1 MSTPTSHPWIS
12 QSCFSGTIVDL
23 VALDPSQHRDQLIV
37 AGSDPS
43 IWSNLRFLPGDTPA
57 GMDAYVAELIH
68 RRDTH
73 QEVPLCIVHR
83 AHQAVIG
90 VTRFIDIRQ
99 AHRSVEFGTWITPH
113 HHGDGS
119 NADCKF
125 LMLQYAFETL
135 GCIRVQIKTDANN
148 MQSQRS
154 LVALGATF
162 EAHLRNHLMT
172 PSGRIRDSL
181 IYSIID
187 SEWPTVKAN
196 LTQRIAKHQTKHRPT
211 T

>member
-1 MSTPTSHPWIS
+1 
-12 QSCFSGTIVDL
+12 
-23 VALDPSQHRDQLIV
+23 
-37 AGSDPS
+37 
-43 IWSNLRFLPGDTPA
+43 
-57 GMDAYVAELIH
+57 
-68 RRDTH
+68 
-73 QEVPLCIVHR
+73 
-83 AHQAVIG
+83 
-90 VTRFIDIRQ
+90 
-99 AHRSVEFGTWITPH
+99 
-113 HHGDGS
+113 
-119 NADCKF
+119 
-125 LMLQYAFETL
+125 
-135 GCIRVQIKTDANN
+135 